1 MIFNVISA
9 CIGILLFVL
18 FLGTIIAWIKP
29 IPLAIIVLGVLA
41 ALAVLF
47 TDELARF
54 ADLLRR

>member
-41 ALAVLF
+41 MMIYDIILS
-47 TDELARF
+47 
-54 ADLLRR
+54 LRDSNR